1 MARRSGEKTGWQP
14 RTAGAVICAFFVLGV
29 MTGFSTTGHQITL
42 RAVSSVTDFIDSI
55 ASTMHPTSDALL
67 RSSAEIRDRLRDSK
81 FLEAATR
88 LLGRAPIVKLTA
100 TETPPIAMVRRGK
113 DFYALAGDGELT
125 GPIDPRTQVDL
136 PILSGAID
144 DASRVQ
150 MIAYADALVRAE
162 TILSQLISELRVHE
176 DGTATLCLERE
187 RTELTIDLGN
197 VPHELARSIEVM
209 KQLSGREQMVAAL
222 DMTMPGEAIVR
233 LRGGAAL
240 VAKKPQLMA
249 SAAIAHKAG
258 RH

>member
-29 MTGFSTTGHQITL
+29 MTGFSATGHQITL
-42 RAVSSVTDFIDSI
+42 RAVSSVTEFRDSI
-55 ASTMHPTSDALL
+55 AATMHPASDAMM
-67 RSSAEIRDRLRDSK
+67 RSSAAVRDRFRDSK
-81 FLEAATR
+81 FLEAAIH
-88 LLGRAPIVKLTA
+88 LLGRAPIVKLTE
-100 TETPPIAMVRRGK
+100 TETPPIAMVRRGN
-113 DFYALAGDGELT
+113 DFYALAEDGGLT

-150 MIAYADALVRAE
+150 MIAYAGVLVRAE
-162 TILSQLISELRVHE
+162 TILSQLVSEMRVHE

-187 RTELTIDLGN
+187 RTELTIDLDN

-209 KQLSGREQMVAAL
+209 KQLNGREQMVAAL
-222 DMTMPGEAIVR
+222 DMTMPSEAIVR
-233 LRGGAAL
+233 LRGATL
-240 VAKKPQLMA
+240 IAKKPQMIA
-249 SAAIAHKAG
+249 SAAVARKAG

>member
-1 MARRSGEKTGWQP
+1 VARRSGEKTGWQP

-29 MTGFSTTGHQITL
+29 MTGFSATGHQITM
-42 RAVSSVTDFIDSI
+42 RAVSSVREFTDSI
-55 ASTMHPTSDALL
+55 AVTMHPASDAMM
-67 RSSAEIRDRLRDSK
+67 RSSVAIRDRLRDSK
-81 FLEAATR
+81 FFEAAIR

-100 TETPPIAMVRRGK
+100 TGTPPIAMVRRGN
-113 DFYALAGDGELT
+113 DFYALAEDGELT

-136 PILSGAID
+136 PVLSGAVD

-162 TILSQLISELRVHE
+162 TILSQLISEMRVHD

-187 RTELTIDLGN
+187 RTELTIDLDN
-197 VPHELARSIEVM
+197 VPHELARSSEVM

-222 DMTMPGEAIVR
+222 DMTMPDEAIVR
-233 LRGGAAL
+233 LRDGASL
-240 VAKKPQLMA
+240 IAKKPQVIA